1 MNDWLG
7 GWCPDRGFGY
17 FDLGQAF
24 EKLGMWAPDGLQL
37 SERGRSVL
45 GNKFC
50 GLITRASNEIRRAK
64 GWELD
69 VTEKG

>member
-1 MNDWLG
+1 VNDWLG

-37 SERGRSVL
+37 SKRGRSVL
-45 GNKFC
+45 GNKLSGF
-50 GLITRASNEIRRAK
+50 ITRDLN
-64 GWELD
+64 
-69 VTEKG
+69 